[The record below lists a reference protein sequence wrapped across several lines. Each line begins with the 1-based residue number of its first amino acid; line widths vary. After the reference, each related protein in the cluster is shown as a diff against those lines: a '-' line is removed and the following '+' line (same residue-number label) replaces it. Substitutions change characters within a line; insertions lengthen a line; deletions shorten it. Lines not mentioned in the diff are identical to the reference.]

1 NQEAAKVALESPL
14 SKTAVGEM
22 VQTFEQRRNEIW
34 EALNKVEGISCRKPG
49 GAFYL
54 FPNISE
60 VCSNLGLMEFNEGLP
75 EAEKKE
81 TSPAGFFQMFALYE
95 HQVAVLDRRSFGSL
109 GSEGKHYLRLST
121 ASEIG
126 VLREGVRRLEEAS
139 KNLAGLQRFL
149 QNRPDLQ

>member
-1 NQEAAKVALESPL
+1 
-14 SKTAVGEM
+14 M
-22 VQTFEQRRNEIW
+22 
-34 EALNKVEGISCRKPG
+34 NKVDGISCRKPG

-60 VCSNLGLMEFNEGLP
+60 VCSNLGLMEFHEGLP

-139 KNLAGLQRFL
+139 KNQAGLQSFL